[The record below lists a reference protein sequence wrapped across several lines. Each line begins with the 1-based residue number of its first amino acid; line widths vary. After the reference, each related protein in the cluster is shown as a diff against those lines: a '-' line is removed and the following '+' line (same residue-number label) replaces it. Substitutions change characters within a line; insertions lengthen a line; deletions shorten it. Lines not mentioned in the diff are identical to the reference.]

1 MRKGILFES
10 RLSNFGTPVYDV
22 ACMKSA
28 RTLPAARRESEAQDE
43 PLCRSVSVDESERA
57 FPFLSQIASHIRIHS
72 RER

>member
-22 ACMKSA
+22 AWITSA
-28 RTLPAARRESEAQDE
+28 RTFPAARRESEASDE
-43 PLCRSVSVDESERA
+43 PLYRSVYVDESERA
-57 FPFLSQIASHIRIHS
+57 FPFLSQIASHIRIRS